1 MMIRA
6 LHAASGLA
14 AVVLSL
20 GPCSIA
26 LAQGT
31 DEAKAPEARGASR
44 GEAPPSE
51 RPDLTRPTLYVVGY
65 AHLDTQ
71 WRWTYLDTI
80 REYIP
85 ATMTQNYRLF
95 EKYPNYVFNFSGSR
109 RYEMMEE
116 YYPEDYAK
124 LHGFIDSGQWF
135 PCGSSVDE
143 NDANVPSSESQ
154 IRHALYGNRYFRARF
169 GVASDEFML
178 PDCFG
183 FPASLPT
190 VLAHCGIRGFSTQ
203 KLTWG
208 GVVPIPF
215 KVGVWEGPDGSSV
228 IAALDPGAY
237 VGDVREDLSKSE
249 SWLQRINANGEKSGV
264 FVDYHYYGTGD
275 QGGAPKESSVAMVEK
290 SVLNG
295 LKPDAKIRVM
305 SMRADAMFNAISD
318 EQREKLPRYKGEL
331 ELTEHSA
338 GSISSQAYMKRWNRK
353 NELLAD
359 AAEKA
364 STMAWWLG
372 ASDYPAAR
380 LEKAWGLVLGSQ
392 MHDILPGTSVP
403 LAYDLSWNDEVIAAN
418 QFGATLTEGA
428 RGVISAMN
436 TNVEGTPIVVFNPL
450 SWERRDVVVA
460 EVPYEGEAPEDV
472 HVRDSRGEIA
482 VGQILEAKDG
492 LAKVAFVAKAPAM
505 GFAVL
510 GLRLDPPHMVADNF
524 GADALSEMLIDRL
537 EVDDNGRNIENARYT
552 VTINDRGDVAS
563 IFDKSLKKDLLS
575 APIRIGLFY
584 ENPAQWPAWNQDWAD
599 RVKPAKAYVG
609 ESGPVTIKVV
619 ESGPVR
625 VSVEITREAEGSIFK
640 TRVSLSEGGDRVEF
654 DTTVDWNTKERS
666 ARVEFP
672 LTASNPIA
680 TYDIAAGAIE
690 RPNSHEK
697 QYEYPFHQ
705 WFDLTDT
712 GGEFGASI
720 MCDSKYACDK
730 PSDNVVRLT
739 LLFTPGVRGG
749 YPDQATQDLGRHH
762 IAYAIAGHSMDWRDA
777 RTFESAARFN
787 QPLIPFRATRHEG
800 PLGSQVSLA
809 RVSTPNV
816 SIQALKKAEDSD
828 EIIIRLREH
837 TGNPTTSLE
846 VDVGNGI
853 ASAREVDGQE
863 RPIGPATVTDG
874 SLVTGIHG
882 YGIRAFAVT
891 MNGPALA
898 GSRTQSTPISLP
910 FDTDVISTNANRGDG
925 AMTDIATYPAEQM
938 PGSTNVGGVAFTL
951 GTGASDGTP
960 NAMTARGQS
969 IDLSKGTFNRIYLL
983 AASSDGDAVTHVTV
997 RTTDA
1002 STRDIPITVPAWTG
1016 YVGQWDCR
1024 LWPGDIFDPK
1034 YPWDSRQPIGLTP
1047 GYIKEGEIAWYVSHH
1062 HTTAPDPYATTDRSA
1077 DATKRA
1083 PSDSRAPGSDALYRY
1098 CYLFRIPVDLP
1109 KDAVGITLPHD
1120 ERIKVLAATAV
1131 NEPSAAIVAAAPFF
1145 DTLIGHEESPPRIG
1159 VVGSAADAPNAAYAD
1174 AVEVTLAPSLYWREG
1189 ALRYTIDGTA
1199 PNEKSLAYERALI
1212 INTTT
1217 TIHAAMQRTDGTIG
1231 PVARRV
1237 VSVNDT
1243 TPPRVAVIRPGYR
1256 SASLDV
1262 RFSEPVEPFGPHDV
1276 RITPDVTASR
1286 VEMASDGLSARIH
1299 LSEPPVSGQRYTL
1312 ALTNLRD
1319 TCPQSNAAPTI
1330 AHAFEVPAPV
1340 YSLDTIPPDRFG
1352 TSIRDIPN
1360 LPTKSTDAWTLN
1372 IFAKMDRQP
1381 VNRTILVGFGAC
1393 PATQGGQGRYI
1404 AKFATG
1410 VHLWSHNQDTSSSE
1424 PYDLNRWQ
1432 MITATSD
1439 GTTIRLF
1446 KDATL
1451 IGERPATLADDV
1463 NIVHIAPV
1471 DPWDGRYRYKGQ
1483 LAGLTIWNS
1492 ALDADSLRALLES
1505 SPK

>member
-1 MMIRA
+1 MIRA
-6 LHAASGLA
+6 LRAASGLA
-14 AVVLSL
+14 AVVLCMTAFGH
-20 GPCSIA
+20 GPA
-26 LAQGT
+26 
-31 DEAKAPEARGASR
+31 GADM
-44 GEAPPSE
+44 EPPAADQSV
-51 RPDLTRPTLYVVGY
+51 PDLTKPTLYVVGY

-85 ATMTQNYRLF
+85 ATMTRNYRLF

-124 LHGFIDSGQWF
+124 LQGYIDSGQWF

-154 IRHALYGNRYFRARF
+154 IRHALYGNRYFRAKF

-249 SWLQRINANGEKSGV
+249 SWLLRINKNGEKSGV
-264 FVDYHYYGTGD
+264 FADYHYYGTGD

-295 LKPDAKIRVM
+295 MKDDAKIRVM

-318 EQREKLPRYKGEL
+318 EQRAKLPRYRGEL

-372 ASDYPAAR
+372 TSEYPAAR

-418 QFGATLTEGA
+418 QFGAALTEGT

-436 TNVEGTPIVVFNPL
+436 TNAEGTPIVVFNPL

-460 EVPYEGEAPEDV
+460 EVPYEGEAPKEV
-472 HVRDSRGEIA
+472 YVRDSRGETA
-482 VGQILEAKDG
+482 ASQILEAKDG
-492 LAKVAFVAKAPAM
+492 IAKVAFVAKAPAM
-505 GFAVL
+505 GFAVHGVSIGSFMDDHGFDL
-510 GLRLDPPHMVADNF
+510 SDLLPDQITVAD
-524 GADALSEMLIDRL
+524 D
-537 EVDDNGRNIENARYT
+537 GRKLANSRYA

-563 IFDKSLKKDLLS
+563 IFDKGLEKELLS
-575 APIRIGLFY
+575 APVRIGLFY
-584 ENPAQWPAWNQDWAD
+584 ENPANWPAWNQDWSD

-609 ESGPVTIKVV
+609 ESGPVSIKVV
-619 ESGPVR
+619 ENGPVR
-625 VSVEITREAEGSIFK
+625 VSVEITREAEGSVF
-640 TRVSLSEGGDRVEF
+640 TQRVSLTDGGERVEF

-672 LTASNPIA
+672 LTASSPIA

-705 WFDLTDT
+705 WFDLTDK
-712 GGEFGASI
+712 GGKFGASV

-762 IAYAIAGHSMDWRDA
+762 IAYAIAGHASDWREA
-777 RTFESAARFN
+777 KTFASAARFN
-787 QPLIPFRATRHEG
+787 QPLVAFRAGKHDGE
-800 PLGSQVSLA
+800 LGSEVSLA
-809 RVSTPNV
+809 SVSDSNV
-816 SIQALKKAEDSD
+816 SIQAMKKAEDSN
-828 EIIIRLREH
+828 EVIVRLREH
-837 TGNPTTSLE
+837 TGNAGTSML
-846 VDVGNGI
+846 VSIGDGI
-853 ASAREVDGQE
+853 ESAREVDGQE
-863 RPIGPATVTDG
+863 RPIGPAKVLNGFLVTD
-874 SLVTGIHG
+874 IHG

-891 MNGPALA
+891 MRKSTRGGSATKSTPLALA
-898 GSRTQSTPISLP
+898 

-925 AMTDIATYPAEQM
+925 AMTDVASYPAEQM
-938 PGSTNVGGVAFTL
+938 PEAINVGGVAFKL
-951 GTGASDGTP
+951 GSGAMDGAP
-960 NAMTARGQS
+960 NAVTAKGQT
-969 IDLSKGTFNRIYLL
+969 IELPKAEFNRVYLL
-983 AASSDGDAVTHVTV
+983 AASSEGDVATSVTFGGSEVAKREAAIH
-997 RTTDA
+997 
-1002 STRDIPITVPAWTG
+1002 VPAWTG
-1016 YVGQWDCR
+1016 YVGQWDAR
-1024 LWPGDIFDPK
+1024 QWPGDIFDPQ
-1034 YPWDSRQPIGLTP
+1034 YPWDSRQPIGLEP
-1047 GYIKEGEIAWYVSHH
+1047 GYIKDGEIAWYVSHH
-1062 HTTAPDPYATTDRSA
+1062 HTTKPDKH
-1077 DATKRA
+1077 DAKGGDKNGA
-1083 PSDSRAPGSDALYRY
+1083 DALYRY
-1098 CYLFRIPVDLP
+1098 CYVFRIPVDVP
-1109 KDAVGITLPHD
+1109 NGATSITLPNDARVKVFAVTAAD
-1120 ERIKVLAATAV
+1120 EPAQGT
-1131 NEPSAAIVAAAPFF
+1131 VAAGPLF
-1145 DTLIGHEESPPRIG
+1145 DTLSGHEESTPTLTYVEG
-1159 VVGSAADAPNAAYAD
+1159 DARAQTHD
-1174 AVEVTLAPSLYWREG
+1174 DTVTVALSPGMYWREG
-1189 ALRYTIDGTA
+1189 SLRYTTDGGEPSADSPTYSKPLTLSATTAIRAAMLNADGTMGPIGVFNVRVDDRTSPKVTA
-1199 PNEKSLAYERALI
+1199 VLPGYQSSRLTVKFSEAI
-1212 INTTT
+1212 
-1217 TIHAAMQRTDGTIG
+1217 AAFDARDVHLEPKIAATGVEVAKDG
-1231 PVARRV
+1231 R
-1237 VSVNDT
+1237 S
-1243 TPPRVAVIRPGYR
+1243 AVITLGESPKAG
-1256 SASLDV
+1256 
-1262 RFSEPVEPFGPHDV
+1262 
-1276 RITPDVTASR
+1276 TP
-1286 VEMASDGLSARIH
+1286 
-1299 LSEPPVSGQRYTL
+1299 YTL
-1312 ALTNLRD
+1312 TLANVRD
-1319 TCPQSNAAPTI
+1319 ASPNANAAAAT
-1330 AHAFEVPAPV
+1330 AHSFTVPSPV
-1340 YSLDTIPPDRFG
+1340 YSMDVIEKSAYG
-1352 TSIRDIPN
+1352 TTIRDVPG
-1360 LPTKSTDAWTLN
+1360 LPTKGGDAWTVN
-1372 IFAKMDRQP
+1372 IFAKMEKQP
-1381 VNRTILVGFGAC
+1381 SNHTILAGFGAC
-1393 PATQGGQGRYI
+1393 AQTSSGQGRYL

-1410 VHLWSHNQDTSSSE
+1410 VHFWAHHGDMTGTEQF
-1424 PYDLNRWQ
+1424 DLGRWQ

-1439 GTTIRLF
+1439 GTTMRLY
-1446 KDATL
+1446 KDAKL
-1451 IGERPATLADDV
+1451 IGERPAALTDDASEV
-1463 NIVHIAPV
+1463 TIAPL
-1471 DPWDGRYRYKGQ
+1471 DPWDKRYQYKGD
-1483 LAGLTIWNS
+1483 LARLTIWNA
-1492 ALDADSLRALLES
+1492 ALDADSLRALMEA

>member
-1 MMIRA
+1 MIRA
-6 LHAASGLA
+6 LQAASGLA
-14 AVVLSL
+14 AVVLCMTAFGQ
-20 GPCSIA
+20 GPA
-26 LAQGT
+26 K
-31 DEAKAPEARGASR
+31 EAEPGDAPREGAP
-44 GEAPPSE
+44 AAV
-51 RPDLTRPTLYVVGY
+51 DLTKPTLYVVGY

-124 LHGFIDSGQWF
+124 LQGYIDSGQWF

-154 IRHALYGNRYFRARF
+154 IRHALYGNRYFRTKF

-249 SWLQRINANGEKSGV
+249 SWLQRINKNGEKSGV
-264 FVDYHYYGTGD
+264 FADYHYYGTGD

-295 LKPDAKIRVM
+295 MKDDAKIRVM

-318 EQREKLPRYKGEL
+318 EQRAKLPRYKGEL

-418 QFGATLTEGA
+418 QFGAALTEGA

-460 EVPYEGEAPEDV
+460 EVPYEGEAPTHARATNSD
-472 HVRDSRGEIA
+472 GKWINT
-482 VGQILEAKDG
+482 QILNAKNG
-492 LAKVAFVAKAPAM
+492 IARIAFRAKAPAM
-505 GFAVL
+505 GFAVY
-510 GLRLDPPHMVADNF
+510 GIELDPADIVNGTYGF
-524 GADALSEMLIDRL
+524 DTISEKFTDRL
-537 EVDDNGRNIENARYT
+537 NAADNGRTLENNRYT

-563 IFDKSLKKDLLS
+563 IFDKGLKKELLS

-584 ENPAQWPAWNQDWAD
+584 ENPANWPAWNQDWAD
-599 RVKPAKAYVG
+599 RVKPARAYVG
-609 ESGPVTIKVV
+609 ESGPVSIRVV
-619 ESGPVR
+619 ENGPVR
-625 VSVEITREAEGSIFK
+625 VSVEITREAEGSVFT
-640 TRVSLSEGGDRVEF
+640 TRVSLTEGGDRVEF

-705 WFDLTDT
+705 WFNLTDK
-712 GGEFGASI
+712 GGEFGASV

-762 IAYAIAGHSMDWRDA
+762 IAYAIAGHASDWREA
-777 RTFESAARFN
+777 KTFANAARFN
-787 QPLIPFRATRHEG
+787 QPLVAFRAGKHEG
-800 PLGSQVSLA
+800 ALGSEVSLA
-809 RVSTPNV
+809 SVSEPSV
-816 SIQALKKAEDSD
+816 SIQAMKKAEDSD
-828 EIIIRLREH
+828 EVIIRLREH
-837 TGNPTTSLE
+837 TGQSVE
-846 VDVGNGI
+846 RVAVKAGDGI
-853 ASAREVDGQE
+853 ESAREVDGQE
-863 RPIGPATVTDG
+863 RPIGGANVFAG
-874 SLVTGIHG
+874 ELVTNIHG

-891 MNGPALA
+891 LKKSTRG
-898 GSRTQSTPISLP
+898 GSATNSTPIALA

-925 AMTDIATYPAEQM
+925 AMTSVASYPAEQM
-938 PGSTNVGGVAFTL
+938 PEVINVGGVAFNL
-951 GTGASDGTP
+951 GSGKSDGAP
-960 NAMTARGQS
+960 NAVTAKGQT
-969 IDLSKGTFNRIYLL
+969 IELPKGEFNRVYLL
-983 AASSDGDAVTHVTV
+983 AASSEGDAVTHVSF
-997 RTTDA
+997 RAGDA
-1002 STRDIPITVPAWTG
+1002 GAGDVAMTVPAWTG
-1016 YVGQWDCR
+1016 YVGQWDAR
-1024 LWPGDIFDPK
+1024 QWPGDIFDPQ
-1034 YPWDSRQPIGLTP
+1034 YPWDSRQPIGLEP
-1047 GYIKEGEIAWYVSHH
+1047 GYIKDGEIAWYVSHH
-1062 HTTAPDPYATTDRSA
+1062 HTTKPDKHDAKGAPKHGA
-1077 DATKRA
+1077 
-1083 PSDSRAPGSDALYRY
+1083 DALYRY
-1098 CYLFRIPVDLP
+1098 CYVFRVAVDVP
-1109 KDAVGITLPHD
+1109 RGATSITLPD
-1120 ERIKVLAATAV
+1120 DARVKVFAVTAV
-1131 NEPSAAIVAAAPFF
+1131 NEAAAGTVAAAPLF
-1145 DTLIGHEESPPRIG
+1145 DTLQGHEESSPKLT
-1159 VVGSAADAPNAAYAD
+1159 VVDGDAATDVHTD
-1174 AVEVTLAPSLYWREG
+1174 TVTVALTPGLYWREG
-1189 ALRYTIDGTA
+1189 SLRFTTDGNA
-1199 PNEKSLAYERALI
+1199 PSAESPAYAGPL
-1212 INTTT
+1212 TLGATT
-1217 TIHAAMQRTDGTIG
+1217 TIQAGVVNPDGTMGPIG
-1231 PVARRV
+1231 TFTVKVDDRTAPKVTA
-1237 VSVNDT
+1237 
-1243 TPPRVAVIRPGYR
+1243 IRPGYE
-1256 SASLDV
+1256 SV
-1262 RFSEPVEPFGPHDV
+1262 RLTLNFSEPIAAFDPADVHIEPKIAAEGVELARDGRSAV
-1276 RITPDVTASR
+1276 ITLAS
-1286 VEMASDGLSARIH
+1286 ALKAGT
-1299 LSEPPVSGQRYTL
+1299 PYTL
-1312 ALTNLRD
+1312 TLANVRD
-1319 TCPQSNAAPTI
+1319 ASANANEAATAAHSFTVPSPVFARDVIERSAYGTTI
-1330 AHAFEVPAPV
+1330 SDVP
-1340 YSLDTIPPDRFG
+1340 G
-1352 TSIRDIPN
+1352 
-1360 LPTKSTDAWTLN
+1360 LPTKAGDAFTIN
-1372 IFAKMDRQP
+1372 IFAKMDKQP
-1381 VNRTILVGFGAC
+1381 TNRTILAGFGAC
-1393 PATQGGQGRYI
+1393 ADTVSGQGRYL

-1410 VHLWSHNQDTSSSE
+1410 VHFWSHHQDTTGTE
-1424 PYDLNRWQ
+1424 QYDLNRWQ

-1439 GTTIRLF
+1439 GTTMRLY
-1446 KDATL
+1446 KDAKL
-1451 IGERPATLADDV
+1451 IGERPASLTDDV
-1463 NIVHIAPV
+1463 SVVHIAPL
-1471 DPWDGRYRYKGQ
+1471 DPWDKRYQFKGE
-1483 LAGLTIWNS
+1483 LAQLTIWNA
-1492 ALDADSLRALLES
+1492 ALDEDSLKALLQA
-1505 SPK
+1505 SPQE

>member
-1 MMIRA
+1 MIRA
-6 LHAASGLA
+6 LQAASGLA
-14 AVVLSL
+14 AVVLCMTAFGQAGGKQTPASAPAPVP
-20 GPCSIA
+20 GANSK
-26 LAQGT
+26 
-31 DEAKAPEARGASR
+31 EAAV
-44 GEAPPSE
+44 
-51 RPDLTRPTLYVVGY
+51 DLTKPTLYVVGY

-85 ATMTQNYRLF
+85 ATMTRNYRLF
-95 EKYPNYVFNFSGSR
+95 DKYPNYVFNFSGSR

-124 LHGFIDSGQWF
+124 LQGYIDSGQWF

-154 IRHALYGNRYFRARF
+154 IRHALYGNRYFRTRF

-295 LKPDAKIRVM
+295 MKDDAKIRVM

-318 EQREKLPRYKGEL
+318 EQRAKLPRYKGEL

-418 QFGATLTEGA
+418 QFGAALTEGA
-428 RGVISAMN
+428 RGVISAMH

-460 EVPYEGEAPEDV
+460 EVPYEGEAPHFV
-472 HVRDSRGEIA
+472 QASNARGETVA
-482 VGQILEAKDG
+482 SQILEAKDG
-492 LAKVAFVAKAPAM
+492 IAKVAFVAKAPAM
-505 GFAVL
+505 GFAVH
-510 GLRLDPPHMVADNF
+510 GVSFKAPPAGNNTSGFDSVTT
-524 GADALSEMLIDRL
+524 S
-537 EVDDNGRNIENARYT
+537 DNGREISSDRYA
-552 VTINDRGDVAS
+552 VTINDRGDIAS
-563 IFDKSLKKDLLS
+563 IFDKGLDRELLS

-584 ENPAQWPAWNQDWAD
+584 ENPANWPAWNQDWSD
-599 RVKPAKAYVG
+599 RVKPARAYVG
-609 ESGPVTIKVV
+609 ESGPVSIRVV
-619 ESGPVR
+619 ENGPVR
-625 VSVEITREAEGSIFK
+625 VSVEITREAEGSVFT
-640 TRVSLSEGGDRVEF
+640 TRVSLTDGGERVEF

-705 WFDLTDT
+705 WFDLTDK
-712 GGEFGASI
+712 GGEFGASV
-720 MCDSKYACDK
+720 MSDSKYACDK

-762 IAYAIAGHSMDWRDA
+762 IAYAIAGHAKDWRDA
-777 RTFESAARFN
+777 RTFETAARFN
-787 QPLIPFRATRHEG
+787 QPLIPFRAGKHEG
-800 PLGSQVSLA
+800 ALGTEYSMVRSEN
-809 RVSTPNV
+809 PNV
-816 SIQALKKAEDSD
+816 SVQAMKKAEDSD
-828 EIIIRLREH
+828 EVIIRLREH
-837 TGNPTTSLE
+837 TGNPTKPIWFRIGS
-846 VDVGNGI
+846 GI
-853 ASAREVDGQE
+853 ESAREVDGQE
-863 RPIGPATVTDG
+863 RPIGSATVTNG
-874 SLVTGIHG
+874 ELVTDIHG

-891 MNGPALA
+891 LKKSTRG
-898 GSRTQSTPISLP
+898 GSATNSTPIALA

-925 AMTDIATYPAEQM
+925 TMTSVASYPAEQM
-938 PGSTNVGGVAFTL
+938 PEAINVGGVAFNL
-951 GTGASDGTP
+951 GSGKSDGAP
-960 NAMTARGQS
+960 NAVTAKGQT
-969 IDLSKGTFNRIYLL
+969 IDLPKGEFNRVYLL
-983 AASSDGDAVTHVTV
+983 AASSEGDAVTHVGI
-997 RTTDA
+997 RATDA
-1002 STRDIPITVPAWTG
+1002 STRHVAITVPAWTG
-1016 YVGQWDCR
+1016 YVGQWDAR
-1024 LWPGDIFDPK
+1024 QWPGDIFDPQ
-1034 YPWDSRQPIGLTP
+1034 YPWDSRQPVGLEP
-1047 GYIKEGEIAWYVSHH
+1047 GYIKDGEIAWYVSHH
-1062 HTTAPDPYATTDRSA
+1062 HTTKPDKH
-1077 DATKRA
+1077 DAKGGDKHGA
-1083 PSDSRAPGSDALYRY
+1083 DALYRY
-1098 CYLFRIPVDLP
+1098 CYVFRVPVDVP
-1109 KDAVGITLPHD
+1109 RGATSITLPD
-1120 ERIKVLAATAV
+1120 DARVKVLAVTAV
-1131 NEPSAAIVAAAPFF
+1131 KEPAAGTVAAAPLF
-1145 DTLIGHEESPPRIG
+1145 DTLKGHEESSPKLT
-1159 VVGSAADAPNAAYAD
+1159 VVDGDATADVHAD
-1174 AVEVTLAPSLYWREG
+1174 TVTVALTPGLYWREG
-1189 ALRYTIDGTA
+1189 SLRFTTDGNA
-1199 PNEKSLAYERALI
+1199 PSADSPAYAGPL
-1212 INTTT
+1212 TLGATT
-1217 TIHAAMQRTDGTIG
+1217 TIHAGVVNPDGTMGPIG
-1231 PVARRV
+1231 AFTVKVDDRTAPKVTA
-1237 VSVNDT
+1237 
-1243 TPPRVAVIRPGYR
+1243 IRPGYE
-1256 SASLDV
+1256 SV
-1262 RFSEPVEPFGPHDV
+1262 RLTLNFSEPIAAFDPADVHIEPKIAAEGVEIARDGRSAV
-1276 RITPDVTASR
+1276 ITLASALKA
-1286 VEMASDGLSARIH
+1286 ET
-1299 LSEPPVSGQRYTL
+1299 PYTL
-1312 ALTNLRD
+1312 TLANVRD
-1319 TCPQSNAAPTI
+1319 ASANANAAATA
-1330 AHAFEVPAPV
+1330 AHSFTVPSPV
-1340 YSLDTIPPDRFG
+1340 FARDVIEKSAYG
-1352 TSIRDIPN
+1352 TAIKDVPG
-1360 LPTKSTDAWTLN
+1360 LPTKAGDAFTIN
-1372 IFAKMDRQP
+1372 IFAKMDKQP
-1381 VNRTILVGFGAC
+1381 TNRTILAGFGAC
-1393 PATQGGQGRYI
+1393 AETVSGQGRYL

-1410 VHLWSHNQDTSSSE
+1410 VHFWSHHQDTTGTE
-1424 PYDLNRWQ
+1424 QYDLNRWQ

-1439 GTTIRLF
+1439 GTTMRLY
-1446 KDATL
+1446 KDAKL
-1451 IGERPATLADDV
+1451 IGERPASLTDDV
-1463 NIVHIAPV
+1463 SVVNIAPL
-1471 DPWDGRYRYKGQ
+1471 DPWDKRYQFKGE
-1483 LAGLTIWNS
+1483 LAQLTIWNAS
-1492 ALDADSLRALLES
+1492 LDADSLKVLLQS
-1505 SPK
+1505 SPKE